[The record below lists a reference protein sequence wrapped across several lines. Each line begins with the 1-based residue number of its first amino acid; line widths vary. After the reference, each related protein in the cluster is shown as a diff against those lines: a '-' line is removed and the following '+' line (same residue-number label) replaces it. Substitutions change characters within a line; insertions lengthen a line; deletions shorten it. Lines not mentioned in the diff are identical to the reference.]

1 MERKT
6 VVLTFDDAVSNHASF
21 VAPLLVELGFH
32 ATFFLCEFPPDFAV
46 NKRQYMTWEEIRSLA
61 FYGCSKLADVTVPS
75 SLNMLW
81 NFVFHQCAPMDY
93 RYAGTLAQLIILYAR
108 SSHFLSYN
116 TDDVFGESIAKD
128 LKKLFRFYDTCP
140 EDFKDFDDGEF
151 SDEFFGPG
159 LDIPG
164 LQNLYVGGALLQGTL
179 YYPKEAAE
187 FGGSIASCDLF
198 EGYKKLKD
206 VSLPKGYSRKN
217 MACCILC
224 GWPEKPSLF
233 GKCKKC
239 GAKYVTRKEEDQ

>member
-1 MERKT
+1 M
-6 VVLTFDDAVSNHASF
+6 FD
-21 VAPLLVELGFH
+21 
-32 ATFFLCEFPPDFAV
+32 
-46 NKRQYMTWEEIRSLA
+46 
-61 FYGCSKLADVTVPS
+61 
-75 SLNMLW
+75 
-81 NFVFHQCAPMDY
+81 
-93 RYAGTLAQLIILYAR
+93 
-108 SSHFLSYN
+108 
-116 TDDVFGESIAKD
+116 ESIAKD

-151 SDEFFGPG
+151 SAEFVGPG

-239 GAKYVTRKEEDQ
+239 GAKYVTRKEEDPLFCCRLWGAKNFFIGFGGSGDFAFAQRKKRSVCGVVQRQAVSRLRCFLPGVKDRRGGKGEAGLAKGTK